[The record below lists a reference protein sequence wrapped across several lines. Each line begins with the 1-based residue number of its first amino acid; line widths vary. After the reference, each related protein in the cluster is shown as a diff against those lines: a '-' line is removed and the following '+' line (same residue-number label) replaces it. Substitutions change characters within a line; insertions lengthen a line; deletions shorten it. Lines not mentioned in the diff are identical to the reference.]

1 MPQDS
6 ARHQHRH
13 FKTLILLVIST
24 TAGTYFLFWA
34 DQLAPTQRPQTLQGL
49 SATAEAP
56 WDGILVRTE
65 SEQKPGFFH
74 FRIDNSGQLYQS
86 SAWRT
91 SRQDPR
97 SEGVIH
103 LVLSRS
109 RFDQSPS
116 RPQADTLARVLDHL
130 QRKYGISRSRIS
142 AASQPA
148 TAVVGAHMD

>member
-24 TAGTYFLFWA
+24 TGGTFFLFWA

-49 SATAEAP
+49 AATAPSP
-56 WDGILVRTE
+56 WNGINVRTE
-65 SEQKPGFFH
+65 SRANPGFFH
-74 FRIDNSGQLYQS
+74 FRIDPSGRLFQS

-91 SRQDPR
+91 KLQAPG

-103 LVLSRS
+103 VVLSRP
-109 RFDQSPS
+109 RPDRPPS
-116 RPQADTLARVLDHL
+116 KSQAEMLARIVDRL
-130 QRKYGISRSRIS
+130 QRQYRIPGNRIS
-142 AASQPA
+142 AAPRPD
-148 TAVVGAHMD
+148 TVAVGHPID